1 MKERDGKKRRRKM
14 WVEGNGKNK
23 VKEENGER
31 NGKKMG
37 WMGVVVG
44 VREIIG
50 EIRKKNKKI
59 GKVKKRKW
67 K

>member
-1 MKERDGKKRRRKM
+1 MRWRIKKMKERDGKKRRRKM

-37 WMGVVVG
+37 
-44 VREIIG
+44 
-50 EIRKKNKKI
+50 
-59 GKVKKRKW
+59 
-67 K
+67 